1 MYCMLQ
7 LYVMLCTYI
16 FLCATRT
23 HDFKKFPLNTQ
34 LLDTTRTEGAEARS
48 AEAEIFSGNF
58 STKIMIFTI
67 FPIHKKIQ
75 FSFWKDQFDLEYLTL
90 TIFISFSFN
99 LEHFDLEHFD
109 LDHINRD
116 HIKSWS
122 FQSWFK
128 ILIFWA
134 KWSQD

>member
-1 MYCMLQ
+1 
-7 LYVMLCTYI
+7 
-16 FLCATRT
+16 
-23 HDFKKFPLNTQ
+23 
-34 LLDTTRTEGAEARS
+34 
-48 AEAEIFSGNF
+48 
-58 STKIMIFTI
+58 MIFTI

-134 KWSQD
+134 KWSQDYNNYLSNMISRLTRSFDQNNLQIKMILWAKWSFEQYNLLSKVILILNILILNI